1 LCLDQAPG
9 GGLHGRINPVTSS
22 TIATRMRTLP
32 QAEVELDKN
41 GSKRAYRRTGR
52 QKRLQQRLNGQSR
65 SFVKSGRND

>member
-9 GGLHGRINPVTSS
+9 GGLHGRI

-52 QKRLQQRLNGQSR
+52 QKRLQQRL
-65 SFVKSGRND
+65 